1 MNGIAIRSGRGSGGR
16 RDGHDALGL
25 EDFTLEMEFRL

>member
-25 EDFTLEMEFRL
+25 EDFHARDGI